1 MSTKNEIGQATWN
14 SWPIGARMA
23 IEQLERK
30 RSRTMSE
37 ERERIDVGDEVRV
50 NFNTAQV
57 TLCRR
62 ACVEYVPGA
71 SGDSWVF
78 TDLDTDEV
86 HYVSEG
92 CTITKRKEKP

>member
-1 MSTKNEIGQATWN
+1 MEKTDPSGIKQM
-14 SWPIGARMA
+14 MA
-23 IEQLERK
+23 NVRENKGSCPGKEPG
-30 RSRTMSE
+30 
-37 ERERIDVGDEVRV
+37 RERIDVGDEVSV
-50 NFNTAQV
+50 NFNNAQA